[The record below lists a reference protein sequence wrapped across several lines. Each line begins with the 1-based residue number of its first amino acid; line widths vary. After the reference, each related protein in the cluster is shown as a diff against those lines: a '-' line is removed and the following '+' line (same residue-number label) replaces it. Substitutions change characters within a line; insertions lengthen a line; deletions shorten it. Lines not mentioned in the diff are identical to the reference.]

1 MFRGFTSLISLFS
14 RTKSKNQTIF
24 SIKKPNKF
32 LVITMLKSFFFVWF
46 YTLSRKIY
54 DDLVRILVN
63 NRHEEFWYGRDINKD
78 KAKEAMTDDDAFLEI
93 LCSINKR
100 LKGKTDIVNVI
111 KIINCTKI
119 LFLAFLFIWPNIY
132 FFSETSWINLN
143 MIS

>member
-1 MFRGFTSLISLFS
+1 MFRGFISLISPFS
-14 RTKSKNQTIF
+14 RTKSKDQTISF
-24 SIKKPNKF
+24 IKKTNKF
-32 LVITMLKSFFFVWF
+32 LVITMLKSFFLWF

-111 KIINCTKI
+111 TIINCTKI

>member
-24 SIKKPNKF
+24 SIKKTNKF

-46 YTLSRKIY
+46 YTLSRKKY

>member
-1 MFRGFTSLISLFS
+1 
-14 RTKSKNQTIF
+14 
-24 SIKKPNKF
+24 
-32 LVITMLKSFFFVWF
+32 
-46 YTLSRKIY
+46 
-54 DDLVRILVN
+54 
-63 NRHEEFWYGRDINKD
+63 
-78 KAKEAMTDDDAFLEI
+78 MTDDDAFLEI

-111 KIINCTKI
+111 KIINCTNI

>member
-1 MFRGFTSLISLFS
+1 
-14 RTKSKNQTIF
+14 
-24 SIKKPNKF
+24 
-32 LVITMLKSFFFVWF
+32 
-46 YTLSRKIY
+46 
-54 DDLVRILVN
+54 
-63 NRHEEFWYGRDINKD
+63 
-78 KAKEAMTDDDAFLEI
+78 MTDDDAFLEI
-93 LCSINKR
+93 LCSINKK

>member
-14 RTKSKNQTIF
+14 RTKSKDQTIF
-24 SIKKPNKF
+24 SIKKTNKF
-32 LVITMLKSFFFVWF
+32 LVITMLKSFFVWF

>member
-24 SIKKPNKF
+24 SIKKTNKF

-54 DDLVRILVN
+54 DNLVRILVN

-111 KIINCTKI
+111 KIINCTNI